1 MTGENERDDEG
12 CCIGSRMK
20 KGSCGCG
27 CGARG
32 ASKAKKG
39 EHRSEED

>member
-1 MTGENERDDEG
+1 MTGNDRDDEG

-27 CGARG
+27 CGTRSAL
-32 ASKAKKG
+32 KEKKG
-39 EHRSEED
+39 EDGPAEE